1 MLEPVPVT
9 VGSMSGTSKC
19 MRGLFSL
26 APVNS
31 TVTFLGCTLTLAAPD
46 ALVKTLDVI
55 TMSVVAMEEGTP
67 KAFSGDNVIIEP
79 SAIVVAAV
87 PVVITNLAV
96 APTSGGVITMLV
108 VPEALMVSTA
118 EGAANAF
125 PPSLTPSN
133 SGATLA
139 TVFWPANML
148 MLTITANTPITTI
161 AITGR
166 DSLKLNFFAI

>member
-1 MLEPVPVT
+1 
-9 VGSMSGTSKC
+9 MSGTSKC
-19 MRGLFSL
+19 TRGLFSL

-31 TVTFLGCTLTLAAPD
+31 TVTFLGCTRTLAAPD

-55 TMSVVAMEEGTP
+55 TMSVVAIVEGTP
-67 KAFSGDNVIIEP
+67 KAFSSPKVIIAP
-79 SAIVVAAV
+79 SAIVVVPV
-87 PVVITNLAV
+87 PVVITNFAV

-108 VPEALMVSTA
+108 VPEALMDSTA
-118 EGAANAF
+118 EGAAKAF
-125 PPSLTPSN
+125 PPSRTPSN

-148 MLTITANTPITTI
+148 MLTITANTPIITI